1 MRHAHFEAFKPL
13 CPVCIKAGRG
23 ERRLVIAEIHHAGE
37 DGVQQGILQ
46 CSSESCRHEYPVIDG
61 LPVIVP
67 DLRRLLSERGV
78 ELLLRTD
85 LDPRL
90 ESLVGD
96 AIGPDSWFDATRQML
111 STYGWDSYA
120 DLDPQEHP
128 QDHAHQGGPTPGA
141 ARRCLHQLLAL
152 FGPSDPAR
160 VLDVGCAAG
169 RTSFELAAAHP
180 GALVLG
186 LDINLALLSLA
197 RAAAAGQVSYPR
209 RRIGLVYDRR
219 RFPTRFDTSP
229 RVDFWACDAACL
241 PFTAHTA
248 DLTTA
253 LNLIDCVPGPT
264 QVFVELARVTRP
276 GGGILLAT
284 PYDWSQRVTGVENW
298 LGGHSQRA
306 AHAGSAEAFMEVL
319 LQAHRLR
326 AQALSWPWQTRL
338 HERSSVQYQAHL
350 LAIERLPAR
359 AADAIVSTP
368 D

>member
-1 MRHAHFEAFKPL
+1 MRSAHFEAFKPV
-13 CPVCIKAGRG
+13 CPVCVKAGRG
-23 ERRLVIAEIHHAGE
+23 EHRLVIAEIHHAGE
-37 DGVQQGILQ
+37 DGVQHGILQ
-46 CSSESCRHEYPVIDG
+46 CSAPSCRHEYPVIDG
-61 LPVIVP
+61 MPLIVP

-90 ESLVGD
+90 ESLLGD
-96 AIGPDSWFDATRQML
+96 AIGPESWFDATRQML
-111 STYGWDSYA
+111 STYGWDAYA
-120 DLDPQEHP
+120 DLDPQERP
-128 QDHAHQGGPTPGA
+128 QDGGPVPGA
-141 ARRCLHQLLAL
+141 ARRCLQQLLAL
-152 FGPSDPAR
+152 NGASEPSH

-169 RTSFELAAAHP
+169 RTSFELAAEHP

-186 LDINLALLSLA
+186 VDINLALLALA

-219 RFPTRFDTSP
+219 RFSTCFEAAP
-229 RVDFWACDAACL
+229 RVDFWACDASAL

-248 DLTTA
+248 DLTVA
-253 LNLIDCVPGPT
+253 LNLIDCVPSPR
-264 QVFVELARVTRP
+264 QVFDQLARVTCP

-306 AHAGSAEAFMEVL
+306 AHSGSAEAFMDVL
-319 LQAHRLR
+319 LQAHRVR
-326 AQALSWPWQTRL
+326 AQKTSWPWQTRL

-350 LAIERLPAR
+350 LAVERLPG
-359 AADAIVSTP
+359 
-368 D
+368 